1 MRPNV
6 RLSTKAALEV
16 VGACGASLVATIE
29 TFELILG
36 LTLGHEFDTGGAR
49 GARRNS
55 RDLRSAANE

>member
-16 VGACGASLVATIE
+16 VGASGASLVTAIE

-36 LTLGHEFDTGGAR
+36 LTLGHEFDTNGAR
-49 GARRNS
+49 EARRNS
-55 RDLRSAANE
+55 KDLRSAANG